1 MKIKEKMSNKPS
13 ICYNQISKK
22 GLLENDKKLLLKKF
36 GFKNLQLSHNNMNLD
51 NINTINYSLAENSL
65 ISLKNDSRKP
75 QKTCSL
81 IYLNNIKNN
90 SQKMTKIKNKS
101 KNKIIDNQNN
111 YFTNSN
117 NNISTKK
124 IKAKFNKSTASLPL
138 NSLINLNEKSGMQ
151 LHKGKNNISSVNVTD
166 TTAQNSLK
174 TNIGILSN
182 AEMIKPIEKN
192 KSKINNNIETKNCS
206 SPNLLDKVTNPINNF
221 NKEKPPKVYN
231 NSTYLSKSNK
241 KINIKKNINNR
252 NDDHI
257 SKYNNIIDKKIN
269 KTEQNINPNISDNK
283 NNNYLSDNINK
294 INDKNNCISK
304 TNEKEMKHNT
314 ENNHSENTKKES
326 IKEINIIF
334 NDKILQ
340 NIEKNNYINE
350 IITNNFQNNKINT
363 RNIKQDNYNINEQI
377 TINIENNMNSQ
388 QDENNKQEEQKDSN
402 NKEIMLPHSDTM
414 LELKNKSKTNTK
426 KESSQN
432 INIIIPENQRYN
444 KNNEINSDN
453 NIENSNNE
461 SSLEERDEKD
471 EKVTIN
477 NIKHNGNR
485 KYSIFNENYDK
496 DNEYNDENK
505 NELNNRDSSSIKTH
519 ENICKNY
526 NDLNKNK
533 EIEKPKEQEFQQED
547 DRQSEQ
553 TQITLDKNYILSKF
567 IKQPIYDIS
576 SRFLNEE
583 SINTKHILPNKKF
596 YFIEDIEEEI
606 KKMPFFSFKKILNL
620 SNDSLYNLISYSY
633 DNYSSIISINNL
645 LKKKIEKSLKNKFE
659 HAIQDFKHKYSSFLK
674 VIDFNFI
681 QKDFILNHK
690 KNNLL
695 NLIIKCQII
704 TEEINKSYEIG
715 CNYISNKKKYDYFWK
730 FDVQNKKDI
739 KLWICTEL
747 NKVNNTSKNFS
758 YTSQVSPFCNNDI
771 IKFQFNIFSLGNVVD
786 PLSIEWI
793 EPVITLV
800 PGGVFEKSKYI
811 SKYSFDQIRACEVET
826 QILFWKNKLPQDDGG
841 IVNEVKKIYGK
852 FFDIKNIRFDV
863 SKFYFFKIEMKAKKI
878 GCLKENKFSS
888 FDINII
894 DNESQVE
901 NEIQCIYLMNSYY
914 YSKKMD
920 IRIGTNLV
928 LYIVD
933 MKR

>member
-13 ICYNQISKK
+13 IYYNQISKK

>member
-13 ICYNQISKK
+13 IYYNQISKK

-51 NINTINYSLAENSL
+51 NINTINYYLAENYL
-65 ISLKNDSRKP
+65 ISLKNDIRKP

-90 SQKMTKIKNKS
+90 SQKMTQIKNKS

-111 YFTNSN
+111 FFTNSN

-326 IKEINIIF
+326 IKEINRIF

-715 CNYISNKKKYDYFWK
+715 CNYISNKKKSDYFWK

-826 QILFWKNKLPQDDGG
+826 QILFWKNKLPQDDGE